1 MGEAVVLCDVLTNR
15 LVRNN
20 AFFNINIIFNFSNLC
35 VRIEAFCQLQ
45 VPFILKVRACL
56 ISNCMKSVIY
66 THAQCTF
73 TVTGSILTVRAG
85 TARATFPELTDTLAP
100 ASSFTPGM
108 AATSVRQE
116 GDSVPHLLNVVW

>member
-1 MGEAVVLCDVLTNR
+1 
-15 LVRNN
+15 
-20 AFFNINIIFNFSNLC
+20 
-35 VRIEAFCQLQ
+35 
-45 VPFILKVRACL
+45 
-56 ISNCMKSVIY
+56 MKSVIY

-73 TVTGSILTVRAG
+73 TVTGSILTVRAE